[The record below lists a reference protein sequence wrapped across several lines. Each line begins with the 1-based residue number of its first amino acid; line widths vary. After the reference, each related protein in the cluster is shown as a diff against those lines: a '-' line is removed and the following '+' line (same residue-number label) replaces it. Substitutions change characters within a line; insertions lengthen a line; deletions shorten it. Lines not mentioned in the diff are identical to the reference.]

1 MFIVS
6 SEYNLTVSFEDLDP
20 MNMVWH
26 GNYIR
31 YMEQARCDLFSK
43 LNYTYIDMKND
54 GIVYPI
60 VKMKTKYI
68 RPARF
73 GDKLAVETEIIS
85 IEPAL
90 EISYTIKRCGEKI
103 FKAETMQIAAD
114 INTFE
119 SIYTPPV
126 RLAKILEGR
135 VNEKIEPYN
144 FNNAV

>member
-60 VKMKTKYI
+60 IKMKTKYI